1 MDVAYAGDFV
11 ITVTGGL
18 GVDDSNNADAS
29 FTLSLIHPCDVATL
43 TLDATFLPSSHKR
56 GADLTSSFTIADKV
70 SSDIEVGVDCG
81 PIVIEFFKD
90 PSLDPIDADVFTFDQ
105 SSAPTLNFV
114 VGTTDTAKVGSY
126 PMLMKASY

>member
-1 MDVAYAGDFV
+1 MDVTYAGDYV

-43 TLDATFLPSSHKR
+43 TVDASFLTLDYYR
-56 GADLTSSFTIADKV
+56 GPVLNKIFTITDKV

-81 PIVIEFFKD
+81 PILIEIK
-90 PSLDPIDADVFTFDQ
+90 
-105 SSAPTLNFV
+105 
-114 VGTTDTAKVGSY
+114 
-126 PMLMKASY
+126 